1 MTMDSLGSIYKMAL
15 KGRESAIQDSIR
27 VALAQAGYVVFRT
40 NVGKVKTAD
49 GRFFD
54 TGLPSGFPD
63 LMGYK
68 PDNGRIFFIEVKTPI
83 GRRRKDQVEFANG
96 LKNKNVIYGVARSA
110 EEAVGIVQY
119 ELKIL
124 EDN

>member
-1 MTMDSLGSIYKMAL
+1 MAI
-15 KGRESAIQDSIR
+15 KGREASIQDSIR
-27 VALAQAGYVVFRT
+27 VALAQAGYIVFRT

-49 GRFFD
+49 GRWFD

-68 PDNGRIFFIEVKTPI
+68 PDNGRIFFIEVKTPV
-83 GRRRKDQVEFANG
+83 GRRRKDQIRFANG
-96 LKNKNVIYGVARSA
+96 LRDKNVIYGVCRSA
-110 EEAVGIVQY
+110 EEAVEIVKN

-124 EDN
+124 EDKR

>member
-1 MTMDSLGSIYKMAL
+1 MAL
-15 KGRESAIQDSIR
+15 KGKESAIQDSIR
-27 VALAQAGYVVFRT
+27 VALAEHGYIVFRT

-54 TGLPSGFPD
+54 TGLPSGFSD

-68 PDNGRIFFIEVKTPI
+68 PENGRIFFLEVKTPV
-83 GRRRKDQVEFANG
+83 GRRRKDQVDFANG
-96 LKNKNVIYGVARSA
+96 LKNKNVIYGVVRSA
-110 EEAVGIVQY
+110 GEAVAIVRD

-124 EDN
+124 ED

>member
-1 MTMDSLGSIYKMAL
+1 MTL
-15 KGRESAIQDSIR
+15 KGREAAIQDSIR

-54 TGLPSGFPD
+54 TGLPTGFPD

-68 PDNGRIFFIEVKTPI
+68 PDNGRIFFLEVKTPV
-83 GRRRKDQVEFANG
+83 GRRRKDQIAFANG
-96 LKNKNVIYGVARSA
+96 LRDKNVIYGVVRSTD
-110 EEAVGIVQY
+110 EAVTIVRD

-124 EDN
+124 EDQRK

>member
-1 MTMDSLGSIYKMAL
+1 MAL
-15 KGRESAIQDSIR
+15 KGEEQAIQDSIR

-49 GRFFD
+49 GRWFD

-68 PDNGRIFFIEVKTPI
+68 PSNGRIFFIEVKTAT
-83 GRRRKDQVEFANG
+83 GKRRPDQVRFANG
-96 LKNKNVIYGVARSA
+96 FRDKNVIYGVARSA
-110 EEAVGIVQY
+110 EEAVKIVRD
-119 ELKIL
+119 ELKLL
-124 EDN
+124 EDI

>member
-1 MTMDSLGSIYKMAL
+1 MAV
-15 KGRESAIQDSIR
+15 KTKEQATQDSIR

-49 GRFFD
+49 GRWFD
-54 TGLPSGFPD
+54 TGLPTGFPD

-68 PDNGRIFFIEVKTPI
+68 PENGRIFFLEVKTKT
-83 GRRRKDQVEFANG
+83 GRRRKDQVAFANG
-96 LKNKNVIYGVARSA
+96 LRDKNVIYGVVRSA
-110 EEAVGIVQY
+110 DEAVEIVRN

-124 EDN
+124 EDKR

>member
-1 MTMDSLGSIYKMAL
+1 MTL
-15 KGRESAIQDSIR
+15 KGEEAYIQDSIR
-27 VALAQAGYVVFRT
+27 VALAEHGYIVFRT

-63 LMGYK
+63 LLGFK
-68 PDNGRIFFIEVKTPI
+68 PDNGKIYFIEVKTPK
-83 GRRRKDQVEFANG
+83 GKRRADQVRFA
-96 LKNKNVIYGVARSA
+96 KNLRDKCAIYGVARSA
-110 EEAVGIVQY
+110 DEAVKIVKN

-124 EDN
+124 ED

>member
-1 MTMDSLGSIYKMAL
+1 MTL
-15 KGRESAIQDSIR
+15 KGREAAIQDSIR

-63 LMGYK
+63 LMGFK
-68 PDNGRIFFIEVKTPI
+68 PENGKIYFIEVKTPV
-83 GRRRKDQVEFANG
+83 GRRRKDQINFANF
-96 LKNKNVIYGVARSA
+96 LRDKCAIYGVARSA
-110 EEAVGIVQY
+110 EEAVAIVRD

-124 EDN
+124 EAKL

>member
-1 MTMDSLGSIYKMAL
+1 MTI
-15 KGRESAIQDSIR
+15 KGAEQATQDAIR
-27 VALAQAGYVVFRT
+27 VALAQAGYIVFRA

-54 TGLPSGFPD
+54 SGLPGGFPD

-83 GRRRKDQVEFANG
+83 GHRRKDQVDFADG
-96 LKNKNVIYGVARSA
+96 LRDKKVIYGVARSA
-110 EEAVGIVQY
+110 EEAVAIVRD

-124 EDN
+124 EDIR

>member
-1 MTMDSLGSIYKMAL
+1 MTI
-15 KGRESAIQDSIR
+15 KGKEQAIQDSIR
-27 VALAQAGYVVFRT
+27 VALAQSGYVVFRT

-68 PDNGRIFFIEVKTPI
+68 PENGRIFFLEVKTPV
-83 GRRRKDQVEFANG
+83 GRRRKDQVAFANG
-96 LKNKNVIYGVARSA
+96 LRDKNVIYGTVRSA
-110 EEAVGIVQY
+110 DEAVKIVKN
-119 ELKIL
+119 ELKKL
-124 EDN
+124 ED